1 MFNKFIGK
9 YSRFVT
15 RHPYIVLL
23 FVIFLTVFS
32 VQMAGTIETKKS
44 DVKDML
50 PQDVEAIST
59 LTIIEDEF
67 GSTNAVFYA
76 IEVDPLYKGSDE
88 VRDVR
93 DPRVIQYIDQLSG
106 LAMHTDDVIMVTSPA
121 SILKS
126 INNGRLPQSSRLI
139 QELSDKNG
147 LFNGVFSKDY
157 ELALV
162 RIRTTDDVNL
172 WFLEPELNKIINQ
185 IPKPAGIKVNLGGEV
200 IEGQVMDRN
209 IPEEMSK
216 TTSISLIGILIFI
229 LILFRSA
236 KYGLTPLT
244 TIIFG
249 SMWAMGFV
257 GLIGMGMTSQT
268 SGVLSMIMGIGIDF
282 GIQVVTRYRL
292 ELPNMIPEEAME
304 LTLNK
309 VIIPMS
315 TTTIAALIGFQAMS
329 LGELTFLA
337 AMGTMMSY
345 GVAACMVAAI
355 TAVPALIV
363 IFDTMNLK
371 NTFKN
376 LVNRFEV
383 KI

>member
-9 YSRFVT
+9 YSRFVIH
-15 RHPYIVLL
+15 HPYIVLL
-23 FVIFLTVFS
+23 FVIFLTVFA

-44 DVKDML
+44 DIKDLL

-59 LTIIEDEF
+59 LNLIEDEF
-67 GSTNAVFYA
+67 GSTNAMFYA
-76 IEVDPLYKGSDE
+76 IEINPLHQGSDE

-93 DPRVIQYIDQLSG
+93 DPRVIRYIDQLSG
-106 LAMHTDDVIMVTSPA
+106 LAMHTDDVIEVTSSA
-121 SILKS
+121 SILKQ
-126 INNGRLPQSSRLI
+126 INNGRLPQSFRLI

-147 LFNGVFSKDY
+147 LFNGFFSRDY
-157 ELALV
+157 ELALIK
-162 RIRTTDDVNL
+162 IRTTDDVNL
-172 WFLEPELNKIINQ
+172 AFLEIELNKIINQ
-185 IPKPAGIKVNLGGEV
+185 VPKPAGIEVNLGGDA
-200 IEGQVMDRN
+200 IEGQVMEKT
-209 IPEEMSK
+209 IPAEMSK
-216 TTSISLIGILIFI
+216 TTSISLVGILVFI

-249 SMWAMGFV
+249 SIWAMGFV
-257 GLIGMGMTSQT
+257 GFIGMGMTSQT
-268 SGVLSMIMGIGIDF
+268 SGILSMIMGIGIDF

-292 ELPNMIPEEAME
+292 ELPNMIPEKAME

-309 VIIPMS
+309 VMVPMS
-315 TTTIAALIGFQAMS
+315 TTTLAALIGFQAMS
-329 LGELTFLA
+329 LGKLTFLA
-337 AMGTMMSY
+337 DMGTMMSY

-363 IFDTMNLK
+363 IFDTINLK
-371 NTFKN
+371 NTFNN